1 MVVAHVGILSSSSSF
16 PSLNLLPRLRFTRSK
31 TFSAVAAMSDDP
43 IREWILT
50 EGKAK
55 NITRIGSIGGGCINL
70 ANRYDTDAGSFFV
83 KTNRSIGPYMFEGEA
98 LGLGAMYDTKTIRV
112 PRPFKVGPLP
122 TGGSFIIME
131 FIEFGASRSNQSVLG
146 RKLAEMHKA
155 GKSEKGFG
163 FDVDNTIGSTPQM
176 NTWMSDWIEFY
187 GERRLGYQLKLLLD
201 QYGDLTIYQRGQRL
215 VKNMAPLF
223 ENMVIEPCLIHG
235 DLWSGNVSSDKTG
248 EPVILDPACYYGHNE
263 AEFGMSWCAG
273 FGGSFYDAY
282 FEVMPKQ
289 PGFEKRRD
297 LYMLYHYLNHYNLFG
312 TGYRSSAMSIIDDY
326 LRMLHV

>member
-1 MVVAHVGILSSSSSF
+1 METEMETKCGNASEEE
-16 PSLNLLPRLRFTRSK
+16 FTCNIQ
-31 TFSAVAAMSDDP
+31 VAAMSDDP